1 MKLPEMDFKAAM
13 TEWVALKAQ
22 LAAAR
27 KDLGVL
33 NGREKDLRAFVTK
46 HMKDNE
52 IDTVKVQDK
61 VKVNFKTKK
70 TKGSLTKDVIKKG
83 LTNYFGGNEAQVEGA
98 WNAIQDAAPIKESDG
113 VMVTGLKALLEA

>member
-1 MKLPEMDFKAAM
+1 MDFKAAM

-27 KDLGVL
+27 KDLSVL
-33 NGREKDLRAFVTK
+33 NKREKDLRAYVTK
-46 HMKDNE
+46 TMKEQE

-61 VKVNFKTKK
+61 VKVNFKTKQ
-70 TKGSLTKDVIKKG
+70 TKAPITKDVIKKG

-98 WNAIQDAAPIKESDG
+98 FQAILDAAPVKETSG
-113 VMVTGLKALLEA
+113 VTVTGLNSVLEA

>member
-1 MKLPEMDFKAAM
+1 MDFKQAM

-27 KDLGVL
+27 KDLSVL
-33 NGREKDLRAFVTK
+33 NKREKDLRKFVTK
-46 HMKDNE
+46 EMKERE

-70 TKGSLTKDVIKKG
+70 TKAPITKEIIKKG
-83 LTNYFGGNEAQVEGA
+83 LGTFFGGNEAQVEGA
-98 WNAIQDAAPIKESDG
+98 FQAIMDAAPVKETDG
-113 VMVTGLKALLEA
+113 VMVTGLKSVLEA

>member
-1 MKLPEMDFKAAM
+1 MDFKQAM

-27 KDLGVL
+27 KDLSVL
-33 NGREKDLRAFVTK
+33 NGREKDLRKFVTR
-46 HMKDNE
+46 HMKEQE

-70 TKGSLTKDVIKKG
+70 TKGPLTKDVIKKG
-83 LTNYFGGNEAQVEGA
+83 LSTFFGGNEAQIEGA
-98 WNAIQDAAPIKESDG
+98 FQAILDAAPIKETDG
-113 VMVTGLKALLEA
+113 VMVTGLKAILEA